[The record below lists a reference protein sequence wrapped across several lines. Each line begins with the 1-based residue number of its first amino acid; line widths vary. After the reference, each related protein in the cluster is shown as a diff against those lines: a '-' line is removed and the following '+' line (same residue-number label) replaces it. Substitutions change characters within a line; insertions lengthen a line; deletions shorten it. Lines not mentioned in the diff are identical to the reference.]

1 MPAVPEAASAA
12 DAWLDCIRQAADGAR
27 AGDLARQAIGAPGI
41 DAADFLQALKDAS
54 KAMLTV
60 EPSRAVILAEALLA
74 GADAAGLPWFR
85 ALGRMARGDAY
96 GAQGGR
102 VADAVAELDAAA
114 EAFRGL
120 GDDVAWAR
128 TRIGWIYYRG
138 LSGLATEEDLSLAEH
153 ARGILA
159 GAGEGQ
165 LAVVL
170 DRNLMLCHWQRGQLD
185 RAEDCFAR
193 AMASAEGP
201 DGARFPLEEAW
212 LRANRGLM
220 LTGQARL
227 TEALD
232 EHRRALALFE
242 RLGQRESVRR
252 QEHNLGHLYLAMG
265 DHGRALTHCYAGL
278 ALAEADGL
286 ALPRGLV
293 LANIARCHLALG
305 CTADGVSEARE
316 ALAILRQQGAAA
328 EALRCSLALAQG
340 LSAIGTTE
348 AGDEAERI
356 LQTCLD
362 DPRLPELRAHDG
374 MVRLDLAELALR
386 RGDALSAAR
395 WSAEARERFRSGE
408 LGLLVLVADLVA
420 AEADLLAGRT
430 EAASKGAAA
439 SREAAQRRG
448 LTALVPR
455 SWHLSAKVA
464 LAEESPSIA
473 CEAFQEAMDSL
484 DGLLERLPPLLR
496 THVLDDRLGLMD
508 DALACYRRWAGIDDL
523 WWMLERT
530 KAQAGQLVEPDREPD
545 LDMMAGANPSAGPS
559 PTVSGLT
566 ARLHHAEKAQ
576 SQLFGWRHAPEWLS
590 TSPAALAAS
599 PADLAALDGR
609 LADVEAE
616 VARLR
621 EQLALSGWTPA
632 VRAGRVR
639 GREAWSPP
647 RPPDDVVLAS
657 FGWAATEAFVLLARG
672 DRREWRTLPQDRA
685 QVTALAA
692 RWQEAVEDAGAEMAA
707 GVPAATVAVPLN
719 DLLRKLHTAL
729 IAPWQDWLSGASRV
743 VILPHGAL
751 HALPFSALHDG
762 TQPLVA
768 SLEVGVAP
776 SVAWWEACRRR
787 RPARSHGLVAAFSHD
802 GALPGATAEARRIAD
817 LLDLPPLLEAAA
829 TRDAVLGAAEGA
841 GLLHLAAHAA
851 TRPDRPTFAH
861 LWLAGGGL
869 LSSHDLAALDL
880 HGALVTLSGCET
892 GQGRLTGADEVLS
905 LSRAC
910 LHAGAA
916 TVLGT
921 LWPLRDAAALPL
933 MTTIYEGL
941 QRGLTVGAAL
951 RAAQVAALRGEWPCP
966 LDWAAFQ
973 CLGSCDTM
981 LPTAWTQEVTA

>member
-1 MPAVPEAASAA
+1 MPAVSEAAPTVE
-12 DAWLDCIRQAADGAR
+12 AWLDRIRQAADGTR
-27 AGDLARQAIGAPGI
+27 AGDLACRAIGTPDI
-41 DAADFLQALKDAS
+41 DAPTFLQALKDAS

-60 EPSRAVILAEALLA
+60 EPWRAVVLAEALLA

-85 ALGRMARGDAY
+85 ALGLMARGDAY

-138 LSGLATEEDLSLAEH
+138 LSGLATEDDLALVER

-159 GAGEGQ
+159 DAGEGK

-201 DGARFPLEEAW
+201 VGALVPLEEAW

-227 TEALD
+227 AEALD
-232 EHRRALALFE
+232 EHLRALALFE
-242 RLGQRESVRR
+242 RLGQRESLRR

-265 DHGRALTHCYAGL
+265 EYGRALTHFYAGL

-286 ALPRGLV
+286 ALPRGLL

-305 CTADGVSEARE
+305 CTSDGVSEARE
-316 ALAILRQQGAAA
+316 ALFILRQKGAAA

-340 LSAIGTTE
+340 LSTVGTPET
-348 AGDEAERI
+348 GDEAERI
-356 LQTCLD
+356 LRTCLD

-386 RGDALSAAR
+386 RGDAREAAR

-408 LGLLVLVADLVA
+408 LELLVFVADLVA

-455 SWHLSAKVA
+455 SWHLTAKVA
-464 LAEESPSIA
+464 QAEDRPDFA
-473 CEAFQEAMDSL
+473 REAFRKAMDSL

-496 THVLDDRLGLMD
+496 TNVLDDRIGLMD
-508 DALACYRRWAGIDDL
+508 DALACYRRSAGIDDL

-530 KAQAGQLVEPDREPD
+530 KAQAGQLVEPEREPS
-545 LDMMAGANPSAGPS
+545 LDAMAGAGPS
-559 PTVSGLT
+559 VGPSLTVNVLT
-566 ARLHHAEKAQ
+566 ARLHQAEKAQ
-576 SQLFGWRHAPEWLS
+576 SQLFGLRHAPEWLLP
-590 TSPAALAAS
+590 SPAALATS
-599 PADLAALDGR
+599 PADLAVLDGR
-609 LADVEAE
+609 LAEVEAD
-616 VARLR
+616 VARLH

-632 VRAGRVR
+632 ARAGMVR
-639 GREAWSPP
+639 RREAWSPP
-647 RPPDDVVLAS
+647 RPPEDLVLAS
-657 FGWAATEAFVLLARG
+657 FGLAATEAFVLLARG
-672 DRREWRTLPQDRA
+672 DRRDRMVLPQDRA
-685 QVTALAA
+685 QVTTLAA
-692 RWQEAVEDAGAEMAA
+692 CWQEAVEDAGAAMAA
-707 GVPAATVAVPLN
+707 GLPAASVAAPLN
-719 DLLRKLHTAL
+719 DLLRELHAAL
-729 IAPWQDWLSGASRV
+729 IAPWKDWLSGASRV
-743 VILPHGAL
+743 VILPHSAL
-751 HALPFSALHDG
+751 HALPFAALHDG
-762 TQPLVA
+762 TQHLVTL
-768 SLEVGVAP
+768 LEVGVAP
-776 SVAWWEACRRR
+776 SVAWWEACCRR
-787 RPARSHGLVAAFSHD
+787 RPARPRGLVAAFSHD
-802 GALPGATAEARRIAD
+802 GALPGAAAEARRIAD
-817 LLDLPPLLEAAA
+817 LIGLQPLSEAAA
-829 TRDAVLGAAEGA
+829 TRDAVLRAADGA

-851 TRPDRPTFAH
+851 MRPDRPTLAH

-941 QRGLTVGAAL
+941 QQGLTVGAAL
-951 RAAQVAALRGEWPCP
+951 RAAQIAALRGEWPCP

-981 LPTAWTQEVTA
+981 LPTALTQEVTA

>member
-1 MPAVPEAASAA
+1 MPAVPEPAVGAE
-12 DAWLDCIRQAADGAR
+12 AWLEHIRQAADKTR
-27 AGDLARQAIGAPGI
+27 ASDLARQAIGSPGI
-41 DAADFLQALKDAS
+41 DAPAFLQALKDAS

-60 EPSRAVILAEALLA
+60 EPSRAVVLAEGLLA

-114 EAFRGL
+114 EAFHGL

-138 LSGLATEEDLSLAEH
+138 LSGLATEEDLSIADR
-153 ARGILA
+153 ARGVLA
-159 GAGEGQ
+159 GAGEGK

-170 DRNLMLCHWQRGQLD
+170 DRNMMLCHWHRGQLD
-185 RAEDCFAR
+185 RAEACFAR
-193 AMASAEGP
+193 AMATVDGPEGTP
-201 DGARFPLEEAW
+201 VSLEVAW

-220 LTGQARL
+220 LTSQARL
-227 TEALD
+227 AEALD
-232 EHRRALALFE
+232 EHLRALALFE
-242 RLGQRESVRR
+242 RFGQRESLRR
-252 QEHNLGHLYLAMG
+252 QEHNLGHLCLAMG
-265 DHGRALTHCYAGL
+265 DHGQALTHFYSGL

-305 CTADGVSEARE
+305 GITDGVSEARE
-316 ALAILRQQGAAA
+316 ALTVLRRQGADA
-328 EALRCSLALAQG
+328 EALRCSLVLAQG

-348 AGDEAERI
+348 ASDEAERI
-356 LQTCLD
+356 LRTCLA

-386 RGDALSAAR
+386 RGDVQSASR
-395 WSAEARERFRSGE
+395 WSGEAQERFRSGD

-420 AEADLLAGRT
+420 AEADLMAGRT
-430 EAASKGAAA
+430 EAANQAASA
-439 SREAAQRRG
+439 SREAARHRG
-448 LTALVPR
+448 LTALLPR
-455 SWHLSAKVA
+455 SWHLTAKVA
-464 LAEESPSIA
+464 QAEDRPA
-473 CEAFQEAMDSL
+473 AAREAFEEAMDSL
-484 DGLLERLPPLLR
+484 DGQLERLPPLLR
-496 THVLDDRLGLMD
+496 THVMDDRWNLMA
-508 DALACYRRWAGIDDL
+508 DALSCYRRSAGVDDL

-530 KAQAGQLVEPDREPD
+530 KAQASHLVDAHRLPDGDAIADR
-545 LDMMAGANPSAGPS
+545 SAGSS
-559 PTVSGLT
+559 PTISGLT
-566 ARLHHAEKAQ
+566 TRLYHVQREQ
-576 SQLFGWRHAPEWLS
+576 SQLFGLRHAPDWLPS
-590 TSPAALAAS
+590 SSAALSSS
-599 PADLAALDGR
+599 PVDLATLDQR
-609 LADVEAE
+609 LAELETDIV
-616 VARLR
+616 RLH

-632 VRAGRVR
+632 VHAGAVR
-639 GREAWSPP
+639 RRDAWSPP
-647 RPPDDVVLAS
+647 RPSEDVVLAS
-657 FGWAATEAFVLLARG
+657 FGLAATEAFVLLARG
-672 DRREWRTLPQDRA
+672 DHREAVVLPLDTA
-685 QVTALAA
+685 QLTSLAG
-692 RWQEAVEDAGAEMAA
+692 RWHEAVEDACAELTA
-707 GVPAATVAVPLN
+707 GLPAAKVAAPLN
-719 DLLRKLHTAL
+719 ALLRRLHAAL

-751 HALPFSALHDG
+751 HALPYGALHDG
-762 TQPLVA
+762 TQHLVA
-768 SLEVGVAP
+768 LLEVGVAP
-776 SVAWWEACRRR
+776 SIAWWEACCRRR
-787 RPARSHGLVAAFSHD
+787 TARSRGLVAAFSHD
-802 GALPGATAEARRIAD
+802 GALPGAAAEARRIGD
-817 LLDLPPLLEAAA
+817 LLGLSPLLESEA
-829 TRDAVLGAAEGA
+829 TPEAVLRAAEGA
-841 GLLHLAAHAA
+841 GLIHLAAHAA
-851 TRPDRPTFAH
+851 TRPDRPTFSH

-880 HGALVTLSGCET
+880 RGALVTLSGCET

-910 LHAGAA
+910 LNAGAA

-951 RAAQVAALRGEWPCP
+951 RAAQTAALRGDWPCP

-981 LPTAWTQEVTA
+981 LPTAWTQEVIA